1 MRTSGERSNERG
13 GSIEPFPVSSKNYV
27 SHSKAQSRATRERII
42 EALANPAYLG
52 RTTEVAKAVGVSD
65 RTVSRHLRS
74 DPTIRVE
81 ARDLYREHYAPAE
94 MLAIDKAM
102 LASAQVVGKDGTP
115 DRKLAYRVMD
125 GIGDRED
132 IGAGQELIVNIRCE
146 DDFTG
151 LAQEVGIRIRPDR
164 GGAP

>member
-1 MRTSGERSNERG
+1 MGAGGERRTRNCVSFSTSQSRRTRELIVVALADPTNGRATQEEIARRIG
-13 GSIEPFPVSSKNYV
+13 VSSRTL
-27 SHSKAQSRATRERII
+27 RA
-42 EALANPAYLG
+42 
-52 RTTEVAKAVGVSD
+52 
-65 RTVSRHLRS
+65 HLRS
-74 DPTIRVE
+74 DPTICHE
-81 ARDLYREHYAPAE
+81 ARELYRAHHVPLE
-94 MLAIDKAM
+94 MLDVDKAM
-102 LASAQVVGKDGTP
+102 LKTARMVGKDGTA

-132 IGAGQELIVNIRCE
+132 IGAGQELEVVIRCE